1 MTEKKTTPNKKAK
14 ESAKKPV
21 AKKQEEKFTLLE
33 LVEACDEKASRIAL
47 ELSRA
52 GLLKQ
57 FEYELQTNEA
67 IKPTITQKEF
77 DKIIKGE

>member
-1 MTEKKTTPNKKAK
+1 MTEKKTTVKNKAK
-14 ESAKKPV
+14 EPVKKQPAKK
-21 AKKQEEKFTLLE
+21 EEKYTLLE

-67 IKPTITQKEF
+67 IKPTLTQKEF
-77 DKIIKGE
+77 NKIIKGE

>member
-1 MTEKKTTPNKKAK
+1 MTEKKTQAKKQAK
-14 ESAKKPV
+14 ESVKKQPAKK
-21 AKKQEEKFTLLE
+21 EEKFTLLE

-67 IKPTITQKEF
+67 IKPTLTQKQF